1 MRPPRSAA
9 LILAF
14 ACLGIADTCGS
25 ASGPGE
31 ALALGTWGGDNAGA
45 IVDESAMHLHIGC
58 TLGDAPR
65 PTLKFPGRFEVLGE
79 YNVDA
84 YPVNLGEVHPARFS
98 GTVVGRVMRVTV
110 VLTDIDR
117 TIGPVEVTLGKE
129 PQMGPCPI
137 CRTPGEGAE
146 PR

>member
-1 MRPPRSAA
+1 
-9 LILAF
+9 
-14 ACLGIADTCGS
+14 
-25 ASGPGE
+25 
-31 ALALGTWGGDNAGA
+31 
-45 IVDESAMHLHIGC
+45 
-58 TLGDAPR
+58 
-65 PTLKFPGRFEVLGE
+65 
-79 YNVDA
+79 
-84 YPVNLGEVHPARFS
+84 
-98 GTVVGRVMRVTV
+98 MRVTV